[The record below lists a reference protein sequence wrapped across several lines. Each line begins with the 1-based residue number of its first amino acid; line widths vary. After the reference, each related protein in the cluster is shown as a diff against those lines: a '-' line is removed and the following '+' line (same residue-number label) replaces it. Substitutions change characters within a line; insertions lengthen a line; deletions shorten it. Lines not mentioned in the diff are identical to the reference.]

1 MLFNS
6 ITYAIFLPVVF
17 IVYWY
22 LLRDRL
28 KLQNGFLLA
37 ASYFFYCCWD
47 WKFLGLLIFTTLTTF
62 FTALLIEK
70 TDNKKFWLIANI
82 TANLAVLGTFKYLNF
97 FLENAINLLDNI
109 GFHIADHSLLNII
122 LPVGISFYTLQ
133 AISYT
138 VDVYKRKICATS
150 DYIAFSTYIAFFPQ
164 LVAGPIE
171 RSVNLLPQIQK
182 NRVWDYAEA
191 VNGMRQILWGL
202 FKKVAVADLCGV
214 YVDRILS
221 DLDYYNGST
230 ILLAILLFCF
240 QIYGDFSGYS
250 DMAIGTARLFG
261 IKLSTNF
268 RYPYFA
274 SSIRDFWKRWHI
286 SLMTWLRDYVYIPL
300 GGSRKSKARTYFN
313 VVIVFLISGLWHGA
327 AWTYILWG
335 AFWAITFIA
344 EKAVIGKKESHFSIP
359 HYLFTIAA
367 IYISFLIFRANSIE
381 DIANIATHIFTPA
394 LLSMPT
400 GLTPFITIIP
410 MMIIEYAWRHK
421 DSPLENLS
429 LSAPV
434 RWLLYTALTYSIIFA
449 VDESSAQFIYFQF

>member
-1 MLFNS
+1 MNFNS

-22 LLRDRL
+22 LLRNRL

-47 WKFLGLLIFTTLTTF
+47 WKFLGLLIFTTITTF

-97 FLENAINLLDNI
+97 FLENAINLLNNI

-182 NRVWDYAEA
+182 NRVWNYAEA

-230 ILLAILLFCF
+230 VLLAVLLFCF

-300 GGSRKSKARTYFN
+300 GGSRKSESRTYIN
-313 VVIVFLISGLWHGA
+313 IVLVFLISGLWHGA

-344 EKAVIGKKESHFSIP
+344 ERAVIGKKESHFSIP
-359 HYLFTIAA
+359 HYLFTIVA
-367 IYISFLIFRANSIE
+367 IYISFLIFRANSVE

-400 GLTPFITIIP
+400 GLTPVITIIP
-410 MMIIEYAWRHK
+410 MIIIEYAGRHK
-421 DSPLENLS
+421 DCPLENLS

-434 RWLLYTALTYSIIFA
+434 RWFLYTALTYSIIFA

>member
-1 MLFNS
+1 MIFNS

-17 IVYWY
+17 IIYWY

-28 KLQNGFLLA
+28 KLQNGFLLV

-62 FTALLIEK
+62 FAALLIEK

-97 FLENAINLLDNI
+97 FLENAINLLENI

-221 DLDYYNGST
+221 DVDYYNGST
-230 ILLAILLFCF
+230 VLLAIILFCF

-274 SSIRDFWKRWHI
+274 YSIRDFWKRWHI

-313 VVIVFLISGLWHGA
+313 IVIVFLISGLWHGA

-335 AFWAITFIA
+335 AFWAVAYIA
-344 EKAVIGKKESHFSIP
+344 ERALTEKGETKFNVP
-359 HYLFTIAA
+359 HYLFTLVA
-367 IYISFLIFRANSIE
+367 ILISFLIFRANSIE
-381 DIANIATHIFTPA
+381 DIANITTHIFTPA
-394 LLSMPT
+394 MLSMPT

-410 MMIIEYAWRHK
+410 MMIIEYAGRHK

>member
-1 MLFNS
+1 MNFNS

-28 KLQNGFLLA
+28 KLQNLFLLA
-37 ASYFFYCCWD
+37 TSYFFYCCWD
-47 WKFLGLLIFTTLTTF
+47 WKFLGLLIFTTFTTY

-97 FLENAINLLDNI
+97 FLENAINLLENI

-150 DYIAFSTYIAFFPQ
+150 NYIAFSTYIAFFPQ

-230 ILLAILLFCF
+230 VLLAVLLFCF

-286 SLMTWLRDYVYIPL
+286 SLMTWLKDYVYIPL
-300 GGSRKSKARTYFN
+300 GGSRKSESRTYIN
-313 VVIVFLISGLWHGA
+313 IVLVFLISGLWHGA

-344 EKAVIGKKESHFSIP
+344 ERAVIGKKESHFSIP
-359 HYLFTIAA
+359 HYLFTIVA
-367 IYISFLIFRANSIE
+367 IYISFLIFRANSVE

-400 GLTPFITIIP
+400 GLTPVITIIP
-410 MMIIEYAWRHK
+410 MMIIEYAGRHK